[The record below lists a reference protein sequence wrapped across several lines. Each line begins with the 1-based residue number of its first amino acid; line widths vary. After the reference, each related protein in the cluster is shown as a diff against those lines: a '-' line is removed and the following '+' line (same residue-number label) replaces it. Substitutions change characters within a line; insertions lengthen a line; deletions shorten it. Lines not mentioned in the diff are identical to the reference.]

1 MAGSLDHDLLVGFIT
16 VAETRSFTKAASQLH
31 RSQSTISLQIRRL
44 EEIVGAPLLVR
55 TTRSLDFTRAGEK
68 FLAYAKRI
76 VQLQAEALSVAADGA
91 DAPVVR
97 LGLPEDYA
105 ASIVPD
111 LLRALEAAGSRSQL
125 HIFCAMSTELV
136 HRLQAGELDLVLG
149 IRCIEPS
156 EGRVLCAEE
165 VVWAASR
172 NFTAPPGP
180 VPLAVYPAGCPFRAR
195 ALNALV
201 AIGREGR
208 IVYTS
213 QNPSGIEVA
222 VRQAFAVTVRS
233 RRTLPADWVVL
244 DPESGFP
251 LLPPAALELHRA
263 PIALHS
269 AFDEVEMLIE
279 RQVGARLDG
288 VRPATAPPG

>member
-1 MAGSLDHDLLVGFIT
+1 MAGSLDHDLLVGFIA
-16 VAETRSFTKAASQLH
+16 VAETKSFTKAAAQLH

-44 EEIVGAPLLVR
+44 EEIVGAPLLIR

-68 FLAYAKRI
+68 FLIYAKRI
-76 VQLQAEALSVAADGA
+76 VQLHAEALSVAGTGA
-91 DAPVVR
+91 EAPIVR

-105 ASIVPD
+105 ASFVPD
-111 LLRALEAAGSRSQL
+111 LLQALAEKGSPSQL
-125 HIFCAMSTELV
+125 HIYCAMSTELV
-136 HRLQAGELDLVLG
+136 HRLQAGELDLALG

-156 EGRVLCAEE
+156 DGRVLCAEQ

-172 NFTAPPGP
+172 GFALHRPGP

-195 ALNALV
+195 ALNALM
-201 AIGREGR
+201 AIGRDSR

-222 VRQAFAVTVRS
+222 VRQSYAVTVRS

-244 DPESGFP
+244 DPEDGFP
-251 LLPPAALELHRA
+251 ALPPAALELHRA
-263 PIALHS
+263 PVALHS
-269 AFDEVEMLIE
+269 AVDEIEGLIE
-279 RQVGARLDG
+279 RQVGR
-288 VRPATAPPG
+288 V

>member
-1 MAGSLDHDLLVGFIT
+1 MAGSLDHDLLVGFIA
-16 VAETRSFTKAASQLH
+16 VAETKSFTKAAAQLH

-44 EEIVGAPLLVR
+44 EEIVGTPLLVR

-68 FLAYAKRI
+68 FLIYAKRI
-76 VQLQAEALSVAADGA
+76 VQLQQQALAVASEGG

-105 ASIVPD
+105 AIIVPD
-111 LLRALEAAGSRSQL
+111 LLRNLEARGSRSQL
-125 HIFCAMSTELV
+125 HIYCAMSTELV
-136 HRLQAGELDLVLG
+136 HRLRAGELDLALG

-156 EGRVLCAEE
+156 DGRVLCAEE
-165 VVWAASR
+165 VVWAASP
-172 NFTAPPGP
+172 NFAPREAGP
-180 VPLAVYPAGCPFRAR
+180 VPLAVYPSGCPFRAR

-201 AIGREGR
+201 AIGRPGK

-222 VRQAFAVTVRS
+222 VRQSYAVTVRS
-233 RRTLPADWVVL
+233 RRTLPGDWVVL
-244 DPESGFP
+244 DPEAGFP

-269 AFDEVEMLIE
+269 AFDEVEELIE
-279 RQVGARLDG
+279 GQVA
-288 VRPATAPPG
+288 A

>member
-1 MAGSLDHDLLVGFIT
+1 MAGSLDHDLLVGFIA
-16 VAETRSFTKAASQLH
+16 VAETRSFTKAAAQLH

-44 EEIVGAPLLVR
+44 EEIVGAKLLVR
-55 TTRSLDFTRAGEK
+55 TTRSLDFTREGEK
-68 FLAYAKRI
+68 FLLYAKRI
-76 VQLQAEALSVAADGA
+76 VQLHAEALSVAANGA
-91 DAPVVR
+91 EAPVVR

-111 LLRALEAAGSRSQL
+111 LLRALEEKGSKSQL
-125 HIFCAMSTELV
+125 HIYCAMSTELV

-149 IRCIEPS
+149 IRCIESS

-172 NFTAPPGP
+172 SFAPPLAGP
-180 VPLAVYPAGCPFRAR
+180 VPLAVYPSGCPFRAR
-195 ALNALV
+195 ALNALM
-201 AIGREGR
+201 AIGRDSK

-222 VRQAFAVTVRS
+222 VRQSYAVTVRS

-244 DPESGFP
+244 DPADGFP
-251 LLPPAALELHRA
+251 ELPPAALELHRA

-269 AFDEVEMLIE
+269 AFDEVEGLIE
-279 RQVGARLDG
+279 SQIAR
-288 VRPATAPPG
+288 V